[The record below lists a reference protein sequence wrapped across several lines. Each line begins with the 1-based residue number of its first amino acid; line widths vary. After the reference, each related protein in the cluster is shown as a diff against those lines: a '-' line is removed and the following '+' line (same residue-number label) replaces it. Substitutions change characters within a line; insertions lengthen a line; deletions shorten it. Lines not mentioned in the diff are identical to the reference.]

1 MELYFIGA
9 DHEVTGSCH
18 ILHAD
23 GQWVMIDRGMEQ
35 GKNIYENEDLPV
47 PPSSIGAVV
56 LTHAH
61 IDHSG
66 LLPQLIA
73 QGFKGDVFATPATCD
88 LCGIML
94 RDSAHIQEFEAEW
107 RNRKAQRQ
115 GREAFVPLYTMADAE
130 AAMKHF
136 RAVGYGE
143 IREILPGIRIR
154 FTDVGH
160 LLGSAAAEVWAEEG
174 GEVRK
179 LVFSGD
185 LGNTNQ
191 PLLRDPQTVAE
202 ADYLIIESTY
212 GDRSHEAAIDY
223 VENLVP
229 ILRRTFERGGNVV
242 IPSFAVGRTQEMLY
256 FMRHIQEEHLLPEFP
271 AFKVVVDSP
280 LANEATTVFSRHT
293 ADCYDEEALA
303 LLQKGINP
311 IGFEGLA
318 LSIST
323 EDSISINTDPTPKVI
338 ISASGMCDAGRIKH
352 HLKHNLWR
360 PESTILFV
368 GYQAEGTLGRMLI
381 DGVKEVK
388 LFGEPIAV
396 AAEILELPGIS
407 GHADREGLLRWA
419 DALGAPPKKT
429 FIVHGEDSV
438 CDTFTQL
445 ITEKLGYDAAAPYS
459 GAVYDLLADAFIKEP
474 AGIPYVKKSGISQET
489 GAKALPKKKDAK
501 NASVYDRLLLEGNK
515 LNQILLSMQGRSEKE
530 IGEMLDEIAAWNREH
545 ARTDRKKR

>member
-73 QGFKGDVFATPATCD
+73 QGFKGDIFATPATCD

-160 LLGSAAAEVWAEEG
+160 LLGWADEG

-242 IPSFAVGRTQEMLY
+242 VPSFAVGRTQEMLY

-303 LLQKGINP
+303 LLRKGINP

-388 LFGEPIAV
+388 LFGETIAV
-396 AAEILELPGIS
+396 AAEICELPGIS

-438 CDTFTQL
+438 CDTFTEL

-474 AGIPYVKKSGISQET
+474 AGIPYVKKTGISQET
-489 GAKALPKKKDAK
+489 GAKAMPKKKDAK